1 MRVKTVEQR
10 NEFISAA
17 GHLFIQQGYADV
29 TMEAIAATAGKS
41 KVTLYNYFSSKE
53 ELFEAFV
60 VQAGA
65 GAVEKLTKVYAE
77 EDNAQDILQR
87 LGVALLHLVSRPDV
101 IALDRLIIGEAK
113 RYPELAR
120 IFFENGPKRTV
131 AALAE
136 VMAHCM
142 ENGKIAVRD
151 AELAALHFKGICAS
165 DLIENLMWG
174 TVNPPTKREL
184 EKISKDAVKIFLNGY
199 AASSPS

>member
-10 NEFISAA
+10 HEFINAA
-17 GHLFIQQGYADV
+17 GHLFIQQGYAAV
-29 TMEAIAATAGKS
+29 TMEAIAAEAGKS

-65 GAVEKLTKVYAE
+65 GAVEELTKVYVEGDSAR
-77 EDNAQDILQR
+77 DILQR
-87 LGVALLHLVSRPDV
+87 LGLALLRLVSRPDV

-136 VMAHCM
+136 VMARCM
-142 ENGKIAVRD
+142 DSGKIDARN
-151 AELAALHFKGICAS
+151 AELAALHFKAICAG

-174 TVNPPTKREL
+174 TIPQPTKEKL
-184 EKISKDAVKIFLNGY
+184 KKISDHAVKVFLDGY
-199 AASSPS
+199 RAR